1 MVELLAPVGDFECL
15 KAAVQNGA
23 DCVYFGANMFS
34 ARSSAKNFDMHELE
48 EAINYAKLRNV
59 KTNLTLNILIKNDE
73 FQDAFNLAKKAY
85 EYGIDAIIVQDLGLA
100 KVLIKEFPDLAIHAS
115 TQMSVHNLEGVKKL
129 EKLGFKRVVLSRELS
144 YKEIEH
150 ICKNSNV
157 EIECF
162 IHGALCISYS
172 GQCLFS
178 SMVGGRSGNRGRCA
192 QPCRL
197 PYSLIENSTE
207 INKGYLLS
215 PRDLCGL
222 EYLPNLIKAGV
233 SCLKIEGRMKTP
245 EYVATVTRIYRK
257 YIDMV
262 LQNKPFV
269 IDTQDKKDLMQVFN
283 RGGFS
288 NGHFHEQENRNLIF
302 KEKPNNMG
310 IFLGTVSNFNN
321 KKGYVTLKLKDDI
334 SIGDKISI
342 ATSKEDSTYTVSE
355 LMINNKNH
363 KTVEAPNIVTIGR
376 MKGNIEVGNK
386 IYKLSSKQL
395 LEDVKDSFSGKE
407 LKRIGLSC
415 RLNVKLNEPISITIS
430 DKKNHSISITSEII
444 PEKAVSSP
452 ITKERIIS
460 QLSKTNNTPFTFN
473 EFFIDLQDGVYISK
487 ISSLNE
493 LRRTALEKYED
504 LFLKNFKRTSD
515 SSYCFNNI
523 SDVTC
528 GASCDATCDVSRN
541 KVLSNTSEQYSEI
554 TKKTPNKISLLLNIL
569 NENYNYDM
577 LTKVDRIYI
586 PLKYFFSKKFDS
598 IIHNLSLT
606 VDTYIFFPC
615 IMRNNYIN
623 LFNKNIGRILK
634 DFKIKGFLVSNMG
647 QFELLKNYTDY
658 DLIANYNLNVYNSKT
673 FTELNCSTVT
683 LSPELSKD
691 YLSGIEYLK
700 GDLENKYSEIIVY
713 GKLPLMNTNYCL
725 LGETN
730 KCYKSCSHK
739 CLNSNLY
746 YLKDRM
752 GLLFRIVPDNIDT
765 VTTIFNSKN
774 SSISINSVSCDYAR
788 IDILD
793 ETPNEINQIIE
804 VVKSGNR
811 FEGKEFTNG
820 NFNRDI

>member
-34 ARSSAKNFDMHELE
+34 ARSSAKNFDMQELE

-100 KVLIKEFPDLAIHAS
+100 KILIKEFPDLAIHAS
-115 TQMSVHNLEGVKKL
+115 TQMSVHNLEGVKGL
-129 EKLGFKRVVLSRELS
+129 ENLGFKRVVLSRELS

-197 PYSLIENSTE
+197 PYSLIENSSE
-207 INKGYLLS
+207 INNGYLLS

-222 EYLPNLIKAGV
+222 EYLPSLIKAGV

-269 IDTQDKKDLMQVFN
+269 IDAQDKKDLMQVFN

-288 NGHFHEQENRNLIF
+288 NGHFDEQENRNLIF

-321 KKGYVTLKLKDDI
+321 KKGYITLKLKDTI

-342 ATSKEDSTYTVSE
+342 ATSKVDSTYTVSE
-355 LMINNKNH
+355 LMINNKNQ
-363 KTVEAPNIVTIGR
+363 KTVEAQNIVTIGR

-407 LKRIGLSC
+407 LKRIYLSC
-415 RLNVKLNEPISITIS
+415 SLNIKLNEPIRITIS
-430 DKKNHSISITSEII
+430 DKNNHSISITSEII

-452 ITKERIIS
+452 ITEERIIS
-460 QLSKTNNTPFTFN
+460 QLSKTNNTPFTFD
-473 EFFIDLQDGVYISK
+473 EFSIDLQDGVYIPK
-487 ISSLNE
+487 ISTLNE
-493 LRRTALEKYED
+493 LRRTALEKYEN
-504 LFLKNFKRTSD
+504 FILKGFKRISD
-515 SSYCFNNI
+515 SSCCFNNI
-523 SDVTC
+523 SDVTY
-528 GASCDATCDVSRN
+528 GESHN
-541 KVLSNTSEQYSEI
+541 IVLSDTSEQNLKP
-554 TKKTPNKISLLLNIL
+554 TTKTPSKISLLLNIL

-586 PLKYFFSKKFDS
+586 PLKNFFSRKFDG

-606 VDTYIFFPC
+606 VDTYIFLPC

-634 DFKIKGFLVSNMG
+634 DFKIKGFLVSNIG
-647 QFELLKNYTDY
+647 QFELLKDFKDY
-658 DLIANYNLNVYNSKT
+658 DLIANYNLNVYNNQT
-673 FTELNCSTVT
+673 FKELNCSTVT

-700 GDLENKYSEIIVY
+700 GDLEKKYSEIIVY

-739 CLNSNLY
+739 CSSSNYY
-746 YLKDRM
+746 YLKDRL

-774 SSISINSVSCDYAR
+774 SSISINSVNCDYAR

-793 ETPNEINQIIE
+793 ENPNEINHIIE